1 MGVLTAGEA
10 VFEIFLAGAG
20 VLSSWDR
27 PSKFSVVFLV
37 RAAALSGDL
46 RPFLYTTG
54 VFEAKVLTAFLRMTM
69 LSGDAAWPVEAAA
82 KLKSLG
88 TSCKRKS
95 KKCWL
100 DHGQFK

>member
-1 MGVLTAGEA
+1 MEFFLRLPALGVLTAGEA
-10 VFEIFLAGAG
+10 VFETFLAGAG

-54 VFEAKVLTAFLRMTM
+54 VFEAKVLTTFLRMTIF
-69 LSGDAAWPVEAAA
+69 SGDAAWPVEAEA

-88 TSCKRKS
+88 TS
-95 KKCWL
+95 
-100 DHGQFK
+100 